1 MSLEGAKNATVQGT
15 KDVCCVGMHSHN
27 SDIVLPQKFHGGNYV
42 VAVVVVDKEAPW
54 TPLGNSPRVFFPL
67 GYPAIKKAGV
77 HVALVIHAHMK
88 FRPILRVCRVLT
100 HALDDEHGG
109 PGGTIGTHTPHKRVV
124 FAGVGH
130 RPVHSGV
137 LSADINLWR
146 RVNKVRGSVL
156 IKKSRYNVP

>member
-27 SDIVLPQKFHGGNYV
+27 SEIVLPQKFHGGNYV

-130 RPVHSGV
+130 RSEHPCVPP
-137 LSADINLWR
+137 ADINLYGR
-146 RVNKVRGSVL
+146 IIIVRNSVL
-156 IKKSRYNVP
+156 TLKEQV